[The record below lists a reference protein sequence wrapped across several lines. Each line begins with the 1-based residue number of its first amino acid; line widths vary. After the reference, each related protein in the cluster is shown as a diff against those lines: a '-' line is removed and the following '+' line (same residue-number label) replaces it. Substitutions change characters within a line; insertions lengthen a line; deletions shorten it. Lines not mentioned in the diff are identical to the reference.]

1 MNPLVYIYTFAAV
14 SCNCN
19 ARVIVYLPLT
29 NTAVTDPT
37 PRSEI
42 EMNGVAA
49 CFVVVYVRMIDGVVV
64 GFCFAVYVR

>member
-1 MNPLVYIYTFAAV
+1 M
-14 SCNCN
+14 
-19 ARVIVYLPLT
+19 
-29 NTAVTDPT
+29 TDPT

>member
-1 MNPLVYIYTFAAV
+1 MNSLVYIYFCCCFLQLQC
-14 SCNCN
+14 SCN
-19 ARVIVYLPLT
+19 RVPLT